1 MRSMR
6 ASDVLR
12 TRCGC
17 VTATRTRAAATC
29 EVPYHDLLPYPGA
42 PMTINGYLTTI
53 IIAMIPP
60 LWHKLM
66 TAKVPAWDC
75 DFATDE
81 ERSLAASANA
91 RSGIPTLRRAGQSH

>member
-1 MRSMR
+1 MSATWERAQREHDDGRSVPALHDR
-6 ASDVLR
+6 AV
-12 TRCGC
+12 
-17 VTATRTRAAATC
+17 
-29 EVPYHDLLPYPGA
+29 
-42 PMTINGYLTTI
+42 

-66 TAKVPAWDC
+66 TAKVLEWDC

-81 ERSLAASANA
+81 ERGLSASASA